1 MRDLLFGPLVNNLHT
16 VLDLRMQ
23 QHGLTSTNLANS
35 STPGFKARMIDFE
48 TLLPQVMNNE
58 TPPTMLRSDSRHLE
72 GTGGAAQ
79 PTIEELEATPWSLDG
94 NSVVPERE
102 MARLASNSL
111 MFSGVTRGLSKHM
124 MLLKYAA
131 TDGRG

>member
-1 MRDLLFGPLVNNLHT
+1 MRDLLFDPLIGNMHT

-23 QHGLTSTNLANS
+23 QHALTSTNLANA

-48 TLLPQVMNNE
+48 KLLPDVMDNT
-58 TPPTMLRSDSRHLE
+58 TPPALLRSDSRHMQ
-72 GTGGAAQ
+72 GTGDGIN
-79 PTIEELEATPWSLDG
+79 PTVDELEASPWSLDG

-111 MFSGVTRGLSKHM
+111 MFSGVSRGLSKHLM
-124 MLLKYAA
+124 MLKYAA
-131 TDGRG
+131 SNGR